1 MRKFIFFVFFIALFF
16 LAQGNYDQA
25 HAARFASCDQCG
37 FCITPS
43 IGTNPPEPGKKPG
56 NWESCRNCLYP
67 ALTDAPYPTLKTME
81 IPETADANG
90 LPINIPPTTQ
100 PGHYYT
106 AVGCLTTNVG
116 DFTGQGAAAGVVTPI
131 LNIMFSLAGGIAF
144 LYLMYGAFLIL
155 TSRGDF
161 EQLSQGKRTVYGSIV
176 GLIFTLTSV
185 FVINLLANGVLKI
198 PGFGGN

>member
-1 MRKFIFFVFFIALFF
+1 MKKIFLLILAVGFIFFLRGSQDKAYAVR
-16 LAQGNYDQA
+16 Y
-25 HAARFASCDQCG
+25 ASCDQCG
-37 FCITPS
+37 FCVTPS
-43 IGTNPPEPGKKPG
+43 IGANLPELGAKPG
-56 NWESCRNCLYP
+56 NWDQCRNCLYP
-67 ALTDAPYPTLKTME
+67 ALTSYQFDTRKSLE

-90 LPINIPPTTQ
+90 LPINIPPTIQ

-116 DFTGQGAAAGVVTPI
+116 DFTKAGAAAGVVTPI
-131 LNIMFSLAGGIAF
+131 LNMMFSLAGGIAF

-155 TSRGDF
+155 TSRGDY
-161 EQLSQGKRTVYGSIV
+161 EQLNQGKRTVYGSII

-198 PGFGGN
+198 PGFG